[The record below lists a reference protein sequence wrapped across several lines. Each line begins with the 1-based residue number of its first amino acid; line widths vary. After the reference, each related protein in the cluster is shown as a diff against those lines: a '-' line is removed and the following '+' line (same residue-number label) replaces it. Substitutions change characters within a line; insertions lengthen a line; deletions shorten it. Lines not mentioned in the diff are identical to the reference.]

1 MYDSLFKGLGLE
13 HKDLDRK
20 VDPLYGFSGESVMP
34 VGRVTVKVHAGTVSS
49 PTDFWVL
56 NSYSPY
62 NAILGRPW
70 LHKMK
75 AVPSTLHQRLRFPTP
90 EGIMEVRGD
99 QVTAKQC
106 LIAAAHQ
113 KGAISHGPEP
123 EKRYFLLGASL
134 SHELRDGLIALLM
147 EYTDVFAWNP
157 YEAPGV
163 DPAFACHSLN
173 VDPLIRPVVQK
184 GRRISPLH
192 QKALDPSLGRRETCR
207 WLIVATD
214 YFTKWVEAEPLV
226 HITDADSKR
235 FVWKNIITRFG
246 IPRVLVSDNGSQF
259 TSGPFREFCE
269 QYGIRNHFSTPAYP
283 QANGQAESS
292 NKTLLD
298 GIKKRLREGQR
309 KVVIPLEIGLPTI
322 RTEYYDPVTNETS
335 LATDLDLAEERRDSA
350 LIHLAA
356 YQNGLRRIYEKRIN
370 PRELA
375 VGDLVL
381 RKVMGAKQD
390 PTHGKL
396 GPNWE
401 GPYKIASVAGTGAFM
416 LIGPNNTPVKRPWN
430 ICNLKKYYQ

>member
-1 MYDSLFKGLGLE
+1 
-13 HKDLDRK
+13 
-20 VDPLYGFSGESVMP
+20 
-34 VGRVTVKVHAGTVSS
+34 
-49 PTDFWVL
+49 
-56 NSYSPY
+56 
-62 NAILGRPW
+62 
-70 LHKMK
+70 
-75 AVPSTLHQRLRFPTP
+75 
-90 EGIMEVRGD
+90 
-99 QVTAKQC
+99 
-106 LIAAAHQ
+106 
-113 KGAISHGPEP
+113 
-123 EKRYFLLGASL
+123 
-134 SHELRDGLIALLM
+134 
-147 EYTDVFAWNP
+147 
-157 YEAPGV
+157 
-163 DPAFACHSLN
+163 
-173 VDPLIRPVVQK
+173 
-184 GRRISPLH
+184 
-192 QKALDPSLGRRETCR
+192 
-207 WLIVATD
+207 VATD

-226 HITDADSKR
+226 HITNADSKR

-269 QYGIRNHFSTPAYP
+269 QYGIRNHLFTPAYP
-283 QANGQAESS
+283 QANGQVKSS

-298 GIKKRLREGQR
+298 GIKKRLEKAKGRWVEELPNILWTYRTTPRCSTGETPFSLTYG
-309 KVVIPLEIGLPTI
+309 VEAVIPLEIGLPMI

-381 RKVMGAKQD
+381 RKVIGAKQD

-401 GPYKIASVAGTGAFM
+401 GPYKIASVAGTRAFT

-430 ICNLKKYYQ
+430 IYNLKKYYQ